1 MKEADR
7 SENPG
12 LGEKEGSITFC
23 SLDSASAGGGH
34 GELLLALT
42 SGVPGNPHVH
52 LPLRPQAEDAEG
64 VTRALKA
71 QGQSPCDQHTRGRAP
86 EEPFAVLSLFPSC
99 INYEEQPL
107 LSGIF
112 WCVSLGISRLG
123 TGSQGRTSF
132 QFWLGSPILW
142 PSLGALLQSLFNLG
156 SQRALSTVRPA
167 RLTSVSQEGSGSW
180 EKAGRGRKSGG
191 RVGPQLVL
199 HDVPGEPPATHHDL
213 SGQVGVLQQ
222 RGNLEP
228 RAP

>member
-34 GELLLALT
+34 GELLSALT

-52 LPLRPQAEDAEG
+52 LPLHPQAQDAEG
-64 VTRALKA
+64 VTWVLKA
-71 QGQSPCDQHTRGRAP
+71 QGQSPCDQHTHGCAP

-107 LSGIF
+107 LSEIF
-112 WCVSLGISRLG
+112 WCISLGISRSG
-123 TGSQGRTSF
+123 TGSQEYTSF
-132 QFWLGSPILW
+132 QFWLYSLILW
-142 PSLGALLQSLFNLG
+142 PSLGTLLQSLFNLG
-156 SQRALSTVRPA
+156 FQQALSTIRPA

-180 EKAGRGRKSGG
+180 EKAGRGWNSGG
-191 RVGPQLVL
+191 QVGPQLVL
-199 HDVPGEPPATHHDL
+199 QDVLGEPPATHPDL

-222 RGNLEP
+222 TGNLEP